1 MMNVRTSFYNEQED
15 WPVTVELKHRM
26 EAVIYRTLDREG
38 YDRSCEVSVAFVE
51 EAKIR
56 ALNAEYRGRDSV
68 TDVLSFA
75 DGTPAPDTGVILLG
89 DVEICAKRAVE
100 QAEQYG
106 HSVEREFCFLSA
118 HSTLHLLGYDHQTE
132 LDEKIMRAKQTEI
145 LESLGITQ

>member
-75 DGTPAPDTGVILLG
+75 DGTTDPDTGVILLG
-89 DVEICAKRAVE
+89 
-100 QAEQYG
+100 
-106 HSVEREFCFLSA
+106 LSLI
-118 HSTLHLLGYDHQTE
+118 H
-132 LDEKIMRAKQTEI
+132 I
-145 LESLGITQ
+145 